1 MYSNSHWLPYRQ
13 DDELT
18 STVKTMYLSMVIG
31 KSTPTEHP
39 YTLIYRLRSANEGNT
54 DMGVP

>member
-1 MYSNSHWLPYRQ
+1 MFDGCNAKFIILTYSHARHKESAC
-13 DDELT
+13 
-18 STVKTMYLSMVIG
+18 G

>member
-1 MYSNSHWLPYRQ
+1 MHLVTLQSPDGERYRKQASLPDHIYNW
-13 DDELT
+13 
-18 STVKTMYLSMVIG
+18 G